1 MPAPSV
7 TALIILALVIILFI
21 TKPIPA
27 SAVGCLGLV
36 LMVLLGV
43 CPFEMAFSGF
53 SNSIVILMASAMI
66 VGLAMFKTG
75 AAQIIGRLVI
85 HLSQGNEKLFLM
97 ASCIVAGVLSMFL
110 ANTAIL
116 AAFISIVDSVCRTS
130 SKIRQQNIVLPLAC
144 SVMFGGACTL
154 IGCTPQ
160 LTANALLL
168 KMTGTEMTMWTLTAP
183 GVVIFIL
190 FLLYVALF
198 GHRYGKSIWGSRNAV
213 GMGVDEEKLRSIMHA
228 DYDKRQV
235 KIMMVITVLMIL
247 SYIAGVIPTA
257 LTAVIAALLCVAFRL
272 CTVSEIE
279 RELNWETAVFLA
291 ACLGLAEAL
300 TVSGA
305 GELIGNVVHA
315 ALGDISSPFVVFAA
329 LVLLTLF
336 ISQFITNSTAII
348 ITLPIALSLCEYYGF
363 NPMSFCVGITF
374 AASFA
379 CCTPLAAAQITMTQ
393 VAGYEFSD
401 YLKYC
406 WPLTLVSYLGILVFV
421 PMFFPLV

>member
-7 TALIILALVIILFI
+7 TALLILALVIILFI

-43 CPFEMAFSGF
+43 CPFEEAFSGF
-53 SNSIVILMASAMI
+53 SSSIVILMASAMI

-168 KMTGTEMTMWTLTAP
+168 KMTGQ
-183 GVVIFIL
+183 G
-190 FLLYVALF
+190 
-198 GHRYGKSIWGSRNAV
+198 
-213 GMGVDEEKLRSIMHA
+213 
-228 DYDKRQV
+228 
-235 KIMMVITVLMIL
+235 
-247 SYIAGVIPTA
+247 
-257 LTAVIAALLCVAFRL
+257 
-272 CTVSEIE
+272 
-279 RELNWETAVFLA
+279 
-291 ACLGLAEAL
+291 
-300 TVSGA
+300 
-305 GELIGNVVHA
+305 
-315 ALGDISSPFVVFAA
+315 
-329 LVLLTLF
+329 
-336 ISQFITNSTAII
+336 
-348 ITLPIALSLCEYYGF
+348 
-363 NPMSFCVGITF
+363 
-374 AASFA
+374 
-379 CCTPLAAAQITMTQ
+379 
-393 VAGYEFSD
+393 
-401 YLKYC
+401 
-406 WPLTLVSYLGILVFV
+406 
-421 PMFFPLV
+421 

>member
-7 TALIILALVIILFI
+7 TALLILALVIILFI

-43 CPFEMAFSGF
+43 CPFEEAFSGF
-53 SNSIVILMASAMI
+53 SSSIVILMASAMI

-190 FLLYVALF
+190 FLIYVALF

-247 SYIAGVIPTA
+247 S
-257 LTAVIAALLCVAFRL
+257 
-272 CTVSEIE
+272 
-279 RELNWETAVFLA
+279 
-291 ACLGLAEAL
+291 
-300 TVSGA
+300 
-305 GELIGNVVHA
+305 
-315 ALGDISSPFVVFAA
+315 
-329 LVLLTLF
+329 
-336 ISQFITNSTAII
+336 
-348 ITLPIALSLCEYYGF
+348 LSL
-363 NPMSFCVGITF
+363 IH
-374 AASFA
+374 
-379 CCTPLAAAQITMTQ
+379 I
-393 VAGYEFSD
+393 
-401 YLKYC
+401 
-406 WPLTLVSYLGILVFV
+406 
-421 PMFFPLV
+421 

>member
-7 TALIILALVIILFI
+7 TALLILALVIILFI

-43 CPFEMAFSGF
+43 CPFEEAFSGF
-53 SNSIVILMASAMI
+53 SSSIVILMASAMI

-168 KMTGTEMTMWTLTAP
+168 KMTGTEMTMWTLTGP
-183 GVVIFIL
+183 GVLIFIL
-190 FLLYVALF
+190 FLLYVAFF
-198 GHRYGKSIWGSRNAV
+198 GHRYGKSIWGNRNAV
-213 GMGVDEEKLRSIMHA
+213 GMGVDEEELHSILYA
-228 DYDKRQV
+228 DYDRRKV
-235 KIMMVITVLMIL
+235 KLMLVITVLMIL
-247 SYIAGVIPTA
+247 SYIVGVIPTA

-272 CTVSEIE
+272 CTVSEIC
-279 RELNWETAVFLA
+279 LLYTSDA
-291 ACLGLAEAL
+291 ADE
-300 TVSGA
+300 
-305 GELIGNVVHA
+305 
-315 ALGDISSPFVVFAA
+315 
-329 LVLLTLF
+329 
-336 ISQFITNSTAII
+336 
-348 ITLPIALSLCEYYGF
+348 
-363 NPMSFCVGITF
+363 
-374 AASFA
+374 
-379 CCTPLAAAQITMTQ
+379 
-393 VAGYEFSD
+393 
-401 YLKYC
+401 
-406 WPLTLVSYLGILVFV
+406 
-421 PMFFPLV
+421 